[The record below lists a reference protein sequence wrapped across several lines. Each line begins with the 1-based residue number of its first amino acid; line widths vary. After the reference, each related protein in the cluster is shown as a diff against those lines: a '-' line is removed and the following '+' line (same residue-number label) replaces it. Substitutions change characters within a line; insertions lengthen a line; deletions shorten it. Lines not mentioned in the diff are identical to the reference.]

1 MNGSNKTLFKNN
13 LTKIKMKYA
22 SEDEKKRYEL
32 IEQKRLEALEEM
44 RRKKEMMDQ
53 IKAASENDRIE
64 KSKEKAKSSVANELN
79 FGANVIKFQ
88 APPASR

>member
-1 MNGSNKTLFKNN
+1 
-13 LTKIKMKYA
+13 
-22 SEDEKKRYEL
+22 
-32 IEQKRLEALEEM
+32 M